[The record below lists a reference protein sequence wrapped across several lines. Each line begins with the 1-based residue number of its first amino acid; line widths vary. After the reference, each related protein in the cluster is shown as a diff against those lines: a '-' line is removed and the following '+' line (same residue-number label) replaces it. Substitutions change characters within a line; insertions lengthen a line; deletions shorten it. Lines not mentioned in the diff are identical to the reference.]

1 MTEYEFNFPT
11 VYMETTP
18 HEQHDKIREEFSEF
32 SVASDLW
39 NDSSEFDPLDI
50 KAACELMDIVQAC
63 ETMMGMYDSGII
75 QAAAAA
81 VKARNRARGYYDD
94 SKHVEKELDRII
106 ESIHVESVDL

>member
-11 VYMETTP
+11 VYVETTP

-32 SVASDLW
+32 TTASGLW
-39 NDSSEFDPLDI
+39 NDSQKFDPLNI
-50 KAACELMDIVQAC
+50 AAACELMDMVQAC
-63 ETMMGMYDSGII
+63 ETMMGMYDGGII

-94 SKHVEKELDRII
+94 TEHASRELDRII
-106 ESIHVESVDL
+106 ESIKVGNGD

>member
-11 VYMETTP
+11 IYVETTP
-18 HEQHDKIREEFSEF
+18 HDQHDKIREEYAEYST
-32 SVASDLW
+32 ASGLW
-39 NDSSEFDPLDI
+39 NDAKEFDPLDI

-63 ETMMGMYDSGII
+63 ETMLHMYNGGVV

-81 VKARNRARGYYDD
+81 VKARNQARGYYDD

-106 ESIHVESVDL
+106 ASIKVESVDL